1 MNKLKII
8 NENSEGMER
17 IVHENIQKSYEMKAL
32 HAFIEKQ
39 FKQNHLDRSWTI
51 TIDFHEEV
59 AEESQDEEK
68 YDEDFDIFDEYNEGF
83 DEDEFDEDTDED

>member
-32 HAFIEKQ
+32 HVFIEKQ

-51 TIDFHEEV
+51 TIDFHEEQQQEDDEKS
-59 AEESQDEEK
+59 EE
-68 YDEDFDIFDEYNEGF
+68 EDFDTFDEYNEGF
-83 DEDEFDEDTDED
+83 DEEEFDEDTDED

>member
-51 TIDFHEEV
+51 TIDFHGEEQQEDDEKS
-59 AEESQDEEK
+59 EE
-68 YDEDFDIFDEYNEGF
+68 EDFDTFDEYNEGF
-83 DEDEFDEDTDED
+83 DEEEFDEDTDED

>member
-32 HAFIEKQ
+32 HVFIEKQ

-51 TIDFHEEV
+51 TIDFHEEQQEDDEKS
-59 AEESQDEEK
+59 EE
-68 YDEDFDIFDEYNEGF
+68 EDFDTFDEYNEGF
-83 DEDEFDEDTDED
+83 DEEEFDEDTDED